1 MAQEED
7 LITAIAESEELKIFE
22 SEVVRE
28 MIDYKWEKFAL
39 AQIRIGAIVHFVYVV
54 MLVLYVKLIFLD

>member
-1 MAQEED
+1 MSQEDD
-7 LITAIAESEELKIFE
+7 LITAIAESDELKIFE

-39 AQIRIGAIVHFVYVV
+39 A
-54 MLVLYVKLIFLD
+54 

>member
-1 MAQEED
+1 MAQEKD

-39 AQIRIGAIVHFVYVV
+39 A
-54 MLVLYVKLIFLD
+54 

>member
-1 MAQEED
+1 MAKEDD

-22 SEVVRE
+22 TEVVRE

-39 AQIRIGAIVHFVYVV
+39 A
-54 MLVLYVKLIFLD
+54 

>member
-1 MAQEED
+1 MAREDD

-22 SEVVRE
+22 TEVVRE

-39 AQIRIGAIVHFVYVV
+39 A
-54 MLVLYVKLIFLD
+54 

>member
-1 MAQEED
+1 MTQEDD
-7 LITAIAESEELKIFE
+7 LITAIAESDELKIFE

-39 AQIRIGAIVHFVYVV
+39 A
-54 MLVLYVKLIFLD
+54 